1 MPTISGTTKRIIV
14 LRARPA
20 RAPMARICSMLIDTA
35 TNSNPVSAAEAPTT
49 ATEKS
54 DHCSVR

>member
-1 MPTISGTTKRIIV
+1 
-14 LRARPA
+14 
-20 RAPMARICSMLIDTA
+20 MLIDTA
-35 TNSNPVSAAEAPTT
+35 TNSNPVSAADAPTT